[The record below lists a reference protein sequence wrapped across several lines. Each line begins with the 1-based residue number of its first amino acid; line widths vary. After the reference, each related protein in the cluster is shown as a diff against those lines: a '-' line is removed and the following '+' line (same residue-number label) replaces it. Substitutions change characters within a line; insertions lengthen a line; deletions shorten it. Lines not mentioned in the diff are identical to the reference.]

1 MLIKSCRDH
10 SSCSPIP
17 RCHGVY
23 ASGRNEFKRCR
34 NDVNNQIKLAKGDY
48 YKKAF
53 DGCVG
58 DPNKTWGVI
67 NELTSRNSK
76 SSFVKEIKLEDVT
89 VTDSPGL
96 ANAFNNHFVTI
107 GQKLAEEIP
116 SNINNCSP
124 LHYLS
129 GHLRDL
135 ESFQLK
141 TIENS
146 TVFSL
151 LSKLSKSKATD
162 LDKISAR
169 LLRECSDIISN
180 SLCLIFNRSI
190 STGIFP
196 DEWKCA
202 KVLPLFKQG
211 CRSELNNYR
220 PISIVPIV
228 AKVFERIVYDQVMM
242 YITNHNLISNCQSG
256 FRSLHSTATSLLET
270 VDSWAYNI
278 DRGCVN
284 AVVFLGLKKAFDT
297 VDQDILLSKLNAYG
311 IRGVVHN
318 WFKSYLKDRQQK
330 CFVNGCLS
338 ESRALTCG
346 VRQEQS

>member
-1 MLIKSCRDH
+1 M
-10 SSCSPIP
+10 
-17 RCHGVY
+17 
-23 ASGRNEFKRCR
+23 
-34 NDVNNQIKLAKGDY
+34 
-48 YKKAF
+48 
-53 DGCVG
+53 G
-58 DPNKTWGVI
+58 DPTKAWGVI

-96 ANAFNNHFVTI
+96 ANAFNNPFVTI
-107 GQKLAEEIP
+107 GPKLAEEIP
-116 SNINNCSP
+116 SNINNYSP
-124 LHYLS
+124 LHYLN

-141 TIENS
+141 TIDNS

-151 LSKLSKSKATD
+151 LYKLSKSKATG

-169 LLRECSDIISN
+169 LLRECSDTISN
-180 SLCLIFNRSI
+180 SFCLIFNRFI

-202 KVLPLFKQG
+202 KVLPLFRQG
-211 CRSELNNYR
+211 CGNYR

-228 AKVFERIVYDQVMM
+228 AKVFERIVYDQVIM

-284 AVVFLGLKKAFDT
+284 AVVF
-297 VDQDILLSKLNAYG
+297 
-311 IRGVVHN
+311 
-318 WFKSYLKDRQQK
+318 
-330 CFVNGCLS
+330 
-338 ESRALTCG
+338 
-346 VRQEQS
+346 